1 MTLNWHLNSPPL
13 FIVCFLGFGNFSI
26 FLQFFA
32 LEFGGKEKDGKV
44 KAITEDV
51 SPKETLFGMV
61 KVWLA
66 SLYFYREV
74 QQDTK
79 NEG

>member
-1 MTLNWHLNSPPL
+1 L

-44 KAITEDV
+44 KVITEDV

-61 KVWLA
+61 KV
-66 SLYFYREV
+66 
-74 QQDTK
+74 
-79 NEG
+79 